1 MFVYYQKLGK
11 FNPDSGEWVEQG
23 ANKELIVS
31 EGTHKFKLMH
41 DFYSNYRRVQ
51 AQGQGSLLPQNY
63 SAWQGH

>member
-31 EGTHKFKLMH
+31 EGTHNFKLMH
-41 DFYSNYRRVQ
+41 DFYSNYRRV
-51 AQGQGSLLPQNY
+51 
-63 SAWQGH
+63 